1 MDWFFLG
8 LLALGS
14 ILGWAKKS
22 NKVFGRHI
30 IQEVTKERLGRTLIF
45 CGWCGMFLYWNMTGA
60 FEQSPEVFADA
71 ILTFAS
77 YAIVYFGIM
86 RAKVA
91 VDDSVI
97 TNYKHQCQFSQGY
110 DCISY
115 KVVRNMYAMHPELF
129 KWDYNSI
136 YPAFKG
142 LKFKMN
148 YFDLLRF
155 SFLFNSPKMKKNGAV
170 SQMMLEQ
177 LEKDMARI
185 QKEKDKS
192 IQEVNH
198 ASTELADIMASMK
211 GEMKQ

>member
-8 LLALGS
+8 IIVLGS
-14 ILGWAKKS
+14 VWGWAKMS
-22 NKVFGRHI
+22 NKVLGQNA
-30 IQEVTKERLGRTLIF
+30 IQEVTKERFGRLMIF
-45 CGWCGMFLYWNMTGA
+45 GGWGGLLWCAANIFKEPEAGVPSVMFMIILYSL
-60 FEQSPEVFADA
+60 F
-71 ILTFAS
+71 
-77 YAIVYFGIM
+77 YFGVM
-86 RAKVA
+86 CVQFDRENT
-91 VDDSVI
+91 VI
-97 TNYKHQCQFSQGY
+97 KNYKHQRQFSQGY

-142 LKFKMN
+142 FEFSMT

-155 SFLFNSPKMKKNGAV
+155 SFLFNSKKVRKNGAV
-170 SQMMLEQ
+170 SRLMLEQ

-185 QKEKDKS
+185 QKEKEKS

-211 GEMKQ
+211 GEMK

>member
-1 MDWFFLG
+1 MDQLFLG
-8 LLALGS
+8 LVILGS
-14 ILGWAKKS
+14 VWGWTKESKE
-22 NKVFGRHI
+22 VFGQHI
-30 IQEVTKERLGRTLIF
+30 IQEVTKERFGRLVIV
-45 CGWCGMFLYWNMTGA
+45 CGWGGLFWSA
-60 FEQSPEVFADA
+60 AEVFKEPEAFST
-71 ILTFAS
+71 IFLLFFV
-77 YAIVYFGIM
+77 YNFFYFGFM
-86 RAKVA
+86 CAKSS
-91 VDDSVI
+91 DENTVI
-97 TNYKHQCQFSQGY
+97 RNYKNQRRFSNGY

-115 KVVRNMYAMHPELF
+115 KVAKNMYSMHPELF

-142 LKFKMN
+142 LEFKMT

-155 SFLFNSPKMKKNGAV
+155 SFLFNSKKVRQNGAV

-185 QKEKDKS
+185 QKEKEKS

-211 GEMKQ
+211 GEMK

>member
-8 LLALGS
+8 LVVLGS

-22 NKVFGRHI
+22 DKVFGQHI
-30 IQEVTKERLGRTLIF
+30 IQEVTKERFGRTLIF
-45 CGWCGMFLYWNMTGA
+45 GGWCSLFLYWNIRGTFDQSSEL
-60 FEQSPEVFADA
+60 FESVV
-71 ILTFAS
+71 LTFAL
-77 YAIVYFGIM
+77 YAIIYFGMMKAI
-86 RAKVA
+86 
-91 VDDSVI
+91 VI
-97 TNYKHQCQFSQGY
+97 SNSLIGNYKNQRLFSQNY

-115 KVVRNMYAMHPELF
+115 KVVRNMYLMHPELF

-142 LKFKMN
+142 LEFRMT

-155 SFLFNSPKMKKNGAV
+155 SFLYCSPKIKKNGAV

-177 LEKDMARI
+177 LDKDMARI
-185 QKEKDKS
+185 QKEKEKS

-198 ASTELADIMASMK
+198 ASTELANIMASMK
-211 GEMKQ
+211 GEMK

>member
-1 MDWFFLG
+1 MDWLFLG
-8 LLALGS
+8 LVILGS
-14 ILGWAKKS
+14 VWGWTKESKE
-22 NKVFGRHI
+22 VFGQHI
-30 IQEVTKERLGRTLIF
+30 IQEVTKERFGRLVIV
-45 CGWCGMFLYWNMTGA
+45 CGWGGLFWSA
-60 FEQSPEVFADA
+60 AEVFKEPEAFST
-71 ILTFAS
+71 IFLLFFV
-77 YAIVYFGIM
+77 YNFFYFGFM
-86 RAKVA
+86 CAKSS
-91 VDDSVI
+91 DENTVI
-97 TNYKHQCQFSQGY
+97 RNYKNQRRFSNGY

-115 KVVRNMYAMHPELF
+115 KVAKNMYSMHPELF

-142 LKFKMN
+142 LEFKMT

-155 SFLFNSPKMKKNGAV
+155 SFLFNSKKVRQNGAV

-185 QKEKDKS
+185 QKEKEKS

-211 GEMKQ
+211 GEMK

>member
-8 LLALGS
+8 LIVLGS
-14 ILGWAKKS
+14 IWGWAKMS
-22 NKVFGRHI
+22 NKVFGQHI
-30 IQEVTKERLGRTLIF
+30 IQEVTKERFGRTLIF
-45 CGWCGMFLYWNMTGA
+45 CGWCGMFLYWNMMGA
-60 FEQSPEVFADA
+60 FGQSSGVFIDA

-97 TNYKHQCQFSQGY
+97 ANYKNQHQFSQNY

-115 KVVRNMYAMHPELF
+115 KVVCNMYSMHPELF

-142 LKFKMN
+142 LEFKMN

>member
-8 LLALGS
+8 LVILGS
-14 ILGWAKKS
+14 VWGWTKESKE
-22 NKVFGRHI
+22 VFGQHI
-30 IQEVTKERLGRTLIF
+30 IQEVTKERFGRLVIV
-45 CGWCGMFLYWNMTGA
+45 CGWGGLFWSAAKVFKEPGA
-60 FEQSPEVFADA
+60 FSTIFLLFFVYNF
-71 ILTFAS
+71 F
-77 YAIVYFGIM
+77 YFGFM
-86 RAKVA
+86 CAKSS
-91 VDDSVI
+91 DENTVI
-97 TNYKHQCQFSQGY
+97 RNYKNKRRFSNGY

-115 KVVRNMYAMHPELF
+115 KVAKNIYSMHPELF

-142 LKFKMN
+142 LEFKMT

-155 SFLFNSPKMKKNGAV
+155 SLLYNSPKMKKNGAV

-185 QKEKDKS
+185 QKEKEKS

-211 GEMKQ
+211 GEMK

>member
-8 LLALGS
+8 LIILGS
-14 ILGWAKKS
+14 ILGWAKESK
-22 NKVFGRHI
+22 KVLGRYV
-30 IQEVTKERLGRTLIF
+30 IQEVTKERFGRLMIF
-45 CGWCGMFLYWNMTGA
+45 GGWGGLLWYAANV
-60 FEQSPEVFADA
+60 FEQPAEGFLVTLFMFA
-71 ILTFAS
+71 L
-77 YAIVYFGIM
+77 YAWCYFGTMGMIYNN
-86 RAKVA
+86 
-91 VDDSVI
+91 DDTVI
-97 TNYKHQCQFSQGY
+97 KNYKNQRRFSNDY

-115 KVVRNMYAMHPELF
+115 KVAQNMYLMHPELF

-136 YPAFKG
+136 YPAFKR
-142 LKFKMN
+142 LKFKMT

-155 SFLFNSPKMKKNGAV
+155 SFLYCSLKRKKNSVV

-185 QKEKDKS
+185 QKEKEKS

-211 GEMKQ
+211 GEMK

>member
-8 LLALGS
+8 LIILGS

-22 NKVFGRHI
+22 NKALGQHI
-30 IQEVTKERLGRTLIF
+30 IQEVTKERFGRVLIF

-60 FEQSPEVFADA
+60 FDQSSEFFADA
-71 ILTFAS
+71 VLTLAS
-77 YAIVYFGIM
+77 YAVVYFGIM
-86 RAKVA
+86 KTKVIT
-91 VDDSVI
+91 DSVI
-97 TNYKHQCQFSQGY
+97 ANYKNQCQFSQGY

-115 KVVRNMYAMHPELF
+115 KVVHNMYSMHPELF

-142 LKFKMN
+142 LEFKMT

-155 SFLFNSPKMKKNGAV
+155 SFLYCSPKMKKNGAV

>member
-8 LLALGS
+8 LLAFGS

-22 NKVFGRHI
+22 NEVFGRHI
-30 IQEVTKERLGRTLIF
+30 IQEVTKERFGRTLIF

-60 FEQSPEVFADA
+60 FGQSSGVFIDA

-97 TNYKHQCQFSQGY
+97 ANYKNQHRFSQGY

-142 LKFKMN
+142 FEFSMT

-155 SFLFNSPKMKKNGAV
+155 SFLFNSKKVRKNGAV
-170 SQMMLEQ
+170 SRLMLEQ

-185 QKEKDKS
+185 QKEKEKS

-211 GEMKQ
+211 GEMK

>member
-8 LLALGS
+8 LVILGS
-14 ILGWAKKS
+14 VWGWAKKS
-22 NKVFGRHI
+22 VRVPGQHT
-30 IQEVTKERLGRTLIF
+30 IQEITKERVGRLMIAGGLGGLL
-45 CGWCGMFLYWNMTGA
+45 WSVAEVSKEPGA
-60 FEQSPEVFADA
+60 FSA
-71 ILTFAS
+71 IFLLFF
-77 YAIVYFGIM
+77 VCNFFYFGFM
-86 RAKVA
+86 CAKSS
-91 VDDSVI
+91 DENTVI
-97 TNYKHQCQFSQGY
+97 RNYKNQRRFSNGY

-115 KVVRNMYAMHPELF
+115 KVAKNMYSIHPELF

-142 LKFKMN
+142 LEFRMT

-155 SFLFNSPKMKKNGAV
+155 SLLYNSSKMKKNGAV

-185 QKEKDKS
+185 QNEKEKS

-211 GEMKQ
+211 GEMK

>member
-8 LLALGS
+8 LVILGS
-14 ILGWAKKS
+14 VWGWAKESKR
-22 NKVFGRHI
+22 VPGQHT
-30 IQEVTKERLGRTLIF
+30 IQEVTKERIGRLMIAG
-45 CGWCGMFLYWNMTGA
+45 GWGGLLWYAANVFEEPEGGIPAVAFLT
-60 FEQSPEVFADA
+60 
-71 ILTFAS
+71 ILYSFF
-77 YAIVYFGIM
+77 YFGVM
-86 RAKVA
+86 GVQFD
-91 VDDSVI
+91 VEDTVI
-97 TNYKHQCQFSQGY
+97 RNYKNQRRFSNGY

-115 KVVRNMYAMHPELF
+115 KVAKNMYSMHPELF

-142 LKFKMN
+142 LEFKMT

-155 SFLFNSPKMKKNGAV
+155 SLLYNSSKMKKNGVV

-185 QKEKDKS
+185 QKEKEKS

-198 ASTELADIMASMK
+198 ASSELADIMASMK
-211 GEMKQ
+211 GEMK

>member
-8 LLALGS
+8 LIVLGS
-14 ILGWAKKS
+14 IWGWAKMS
-22 NKVFGRHI
+22 NKVFGQHI
-30 IQEVTKERLGRTLIF
+30 IQEVTKERFGRTLIF
-45 CGWCGMFLYWNMTGA
+45 CGWCGMFLYWNMMGA
-60 FEQSPEVFADA
+60 FGQSSGVFIDA

-97 TNYKHQCQFSQGY
+97 ANYKNQHQFSQNY

-115 KVVRNMYAMHPELF
+115 KVVCNMYSMHPELF

-142 LKFKMN
+142 LEFKMN

-170 SQMMLEQ
+170 SQKMLEQ

-185 QKEKDKS
+185 QKEKEKS

-198 ASTELADIMASMK
+198 ASSELADIMASMK
-211 GEMKQ
+211 GEMK

>member
-8 LLALGS
+8 LLVFGS

-22 NKVFGRHI
+22 NKVFGQYI
-30 IQEVTKERLGRTLIF
+30 VQEVTKERFGRTLIF

-60 FEQSPEVFADA
+60 FGQSLELFADA

-97 TNYKHQCQFSQGY
+97 ANYKNQHRFSQGY

-142 LKFKMN
+142 FEFSMT

-155 SFLFNSPKMKKNGAV
+155 SFLFNSKKVRKNGAV
-170 SQMMLEQ
+170 SRLMLEQ

-185 QKEKDKS
+185 QKEKEKS

-211 GEMKQ
+211 GEMK

>member
-8 LLALGS
+8 LLVLGS
-14 ILGWAKKS
+14 VWGWAKKS
-22 NKVFGRHI
+22 NKVLGQHT
-30 IQEVTKERLGRTLIF
+30 IQEVTRERIGRLMIAGGWGGLI
-45 CGWCGMFLYWNMTGA
+45 WYVSSMP
-60 FEQSPEVFADA
+60 EQIEF
-71 ILTFAS
+71 
-77 YAIVYFGIM
+77 FGILFLLVFYSM
-86 RAKVA
+86 IYFA
-91 VDDSVI
+91 VMGMYFYDNDTVI
-97 TNYKHQCQFSQGY
+97 KNYKSQCRFSNGY

-115 KVVRNMYAMHPELF
+115 KVARNIYSMHPELF

-142 LKFKMN
+142 LEFRMT

-155 SFLFNSPKMKKNGAV
+155 SFLYCSPKMKENGVV

-177 LEKDMARI
+177 LEKDMTRI
-185 QKEKDKS
+185 QKEKEKS

-198 ASTELADIMASMK
+198 ASTELADIMVSMK

>member
-8 LLALGS
+8 VIILGS
-14 ILGWAKKS
+14 VWGWAKKS
-22 NKVFGRHI
+22 DKVLGQHT
-30 IQEVTKERLGRTLIF
+30 IQEVTKERIGRLMIAGGWGGLI
-45 CGWCGMFLYWNMTGA
+45 WYASNVLKQAELLNDILLVLMLYSMA
-60 FEQSPEVFADA
+60 
-71 ILTFAS
+71 
-77 YAIVYFGIM
+77 YFVTMGI
-86 RAKVA
+86 RFY
-91 VDDSVI
+91 DDDTVI
-97 TNYKHQCQFSQGY
+97 KNYKNQRRFSNGY

-115 KVVRNMYAMHPELF
+115 KVARNMYSIHSELF

-142 LKFKMN
+142 FEFSMTYL
-148 YFDLLRF
+148 DLLRF
-155 SFLFNSPKMKKNGAV
+155 SLLFNSTKVKKNGIV

-177 LEKDMARI
+177 LEKDMVRV